1 MKFSIFTKK
10 SSHDIREF
18 IYKFFKGH
26 IQTILINRI
35 IFINSFPQYLSLK
48 ENNAEKNR
56 DSWELIKI
64 IILNKELENIKDIIN
79 LNFTNKNIQVLFN
92 NIIELNQHKIYLIDM
107 DKNNSID
114 ENLLLLFS
122 ITKRNF
128 N

>member
-10 SSHDIREF
+10 STHDIREF
-18 IYKFFKGH
+18 IYKFFKED

-35 IFINSFPQYLSLK
+35 IFINSFPQNLSLTV
-48 ENNAEKNR
+48 NNAEKNR

-92 NIIELNQHKIYLIDM
+92 NIIEFNQRKIYLADII
-107 DKNNSID
+107 KY
-114 ENLLLLFS
+114 
-122 ITKRNF
+122 
-128 N
+128 